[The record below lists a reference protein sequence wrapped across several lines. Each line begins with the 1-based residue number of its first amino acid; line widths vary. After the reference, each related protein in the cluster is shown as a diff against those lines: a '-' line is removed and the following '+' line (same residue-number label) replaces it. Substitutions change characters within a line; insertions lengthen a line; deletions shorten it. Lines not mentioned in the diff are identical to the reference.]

1 MSSTLVLGGMIV
13 GIGIE
18 FKIDRLV
25 VDRLGL
31 GIKEFLNR
39 FIFLWYGLIVLEL
52 ELLQLEGI
60 QRLFDL
66 DSSLT
71 FEENDFLKKF
81 VKVLVVCFVMIMV
94 GLLEFKLRFVL
105 LSEYF
110 FDDRLRGVV
119 TVDELFSLL

>member
-18 FKIDRLV
+18 FKIDKLV

-39 FIFLWYGLIVLEL
+39 FIFLWYGLRVLEL

>member
-1 MSSTLVLGGMIV
+1 M
-13 GIGIE
+13 
-18 FKIDRLV
+18 
-25 VDRLGL
+25 
-31 GIKEFLNR
+31 
-39 FIFLWYGLIVLEL
+39 
-52 ELLQLEGI
+52 
-60 QRLFDL
+60 

-71 FEENDFLKKF
+71 FEENDFFKKF

-119 TVDELFSLL
+119 TVDELFSLLYLLRDRFI

>member
-39 FIFLWYGLIVLEL
+39 FIFLWYGLRVLEL

-81 VKVLVVCFVMIMV
+81 VKVLVVCFAMIMV

>member
-39 FIFLWYGLIVLEL
+39 FIFLWYGLRVLEL

>member
-39 FIFLWYGLIVLEL
+39 FIFLWYGLMVLEL

-119 TVDELFSLL
+119 IVDELFSLL

>member
-1 MSSTLVLGGMIV
+1 MSSILVLGGMIV

-39 FIFLWYGLIVLEL
+39 FIFLWYGLRVLEL

>member
-1 MSSTLVLGGMIV
+1 M
-13 GIGIE
+13 
-18 FKIDRLV
+18 
-25 VDRLGL
+25 
-31 GIKEFLNR
+31 
-39 FIFLWYGLIVLEL
+39 
-52 ELLQLEGI
+52 
-60 QRLFDL
+60 FDL

>member
-1 MSSTLVLGGMIV
+1 MSSILVLGGMIV

-39 FIFLWYGLIVLEL
+39 FIFLWYGLRVLEL

-119 TVDELFSLL
+119 TVDELFLLL

>member
-39 FIFLWYGLIVLEL
+39 FIFLWYGLRVLEL

-119 TVDELFSLL
+119 TVDELFLLL

>member
-39 FIFLWYGLIVLEL
+39 FIFLWYGLMVLEL

-119 TVDELFSLL
+119 TVDELFLLL

>member
-39 FIFLWYGLIVLEL
+39 FIFLWYGLRVLEL
-52 ELLQLEGI
+52 ELLQL
-60 QRLFDL
+60 RLFDL

>member
-39 FIFLWYGLIVLEL
+39 FIFLWYGLMVLEL

>member
-1 MSSTLVLGGMIV
+1 MLSTLVLGGMIV

-39 FIFLWYGLIVLEL
+39 FIFLWYGLRVLEL

>member
-1 MSSTLVLGGMIV
+1 MSSILVLGGMIV

-39 FIFLWYGLIVLEL
+39 FIFLWYGLMVLEL

>member
-1 MSSTLVLGGMIV
+1 MSFTLVLGGMIV

>member
-1 MSSTLVLGGMIV
+1 MSLILVLGGMIV

-39 FIFLWYGLIVLEL
+39 FIFLWYGLMVLEL